1 MGNPDMRTPI
11 AHALAWPQR
20 IASGVDSLDLFATA
34 RLDFK
39 APDYERFPC
48 LRLAIEA
55 MQQGG
60 TSSTILNAANEIA
73 VQAFLEKR
81 LPFNVIP
88 QVIEQTLMKQ
98 TRQDA
103 DTLDAVLQAD
113 SVARELASEI
123 IANTQKKVGTV
134 H

>member
-1 MGNPDMRTPI
+1 M
-11 AHALAWPQR
+11 
-20 IASGVDSLDLFATA
+20 
-34 RLDFK
+34 
-39 APDYERFPC
+39 
-48 LRLAIEA
+48 
-55 MQQGG
+55 
-60 TSSTILNAANEIA
+60 
-73 VQAFLEKR
+73 QAFLEKR